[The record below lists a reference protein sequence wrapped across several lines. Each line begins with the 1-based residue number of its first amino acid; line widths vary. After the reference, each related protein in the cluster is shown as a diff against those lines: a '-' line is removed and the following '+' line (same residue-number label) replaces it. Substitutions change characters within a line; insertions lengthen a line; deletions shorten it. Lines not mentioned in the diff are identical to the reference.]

1 VIVRF
6 IEFMPLEAGD
16 LWSRELLVPGAEIRD
31 TLDAWRSLVPLDP
44 NHDAETAERFRFA
57 DGAGEIGI
65 IAPVTRP
72 FCGACNR
79 ARITAD
85 GKLRT
90 CLFSL
95 HEVDLKAPL
104 RSGAG
109 DREILEL
116 IAGAWGAKEPGHLIN
131 SSDFVRPTRTMSA
144 IGG

>member
-1 VIVRF
+1 VRF

-16 LWSRELLVPGAEIRD
+16 LWSRDLLVPGAEIRD
-31 TLDAWRSLVPLDP
+31 TLDAWKSLVPLDAD
-44 NHDAETAERFRFA
+44 HDAETADRFRFA
-57 DGAGEIGI
+57 DGSGEIGI

-72 FCGACNR
+72 FCDACNR

-95 HEVDLKAPL
+95 HEIDLKTPL
-104 RSGAG
+104 RSGAQ

-131 SSDFVRPTRTMSA
+131 SQDFVRPSRPMSA